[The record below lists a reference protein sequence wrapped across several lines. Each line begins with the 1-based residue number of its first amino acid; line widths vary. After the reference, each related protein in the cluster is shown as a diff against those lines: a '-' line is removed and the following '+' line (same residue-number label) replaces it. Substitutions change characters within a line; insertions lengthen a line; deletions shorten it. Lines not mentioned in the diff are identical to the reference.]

1 MDSTLRP
8 EPQQPPVALPE
19 PQEQSPLVIERFL
32 RDREQIWRQVYQEYR
47 LNTLIRQMLMSSTVA
62 LACYG
67 LVLGISQSVWQALSS
82 AVKLPILFLLTTA
95 ICLPTLYLFNLLLGG
110 RLSVRQVLALSLSA
124 ITVTSALTLAFAPI
138 ALFFLITAQGYYFYV
153 LLNVAILTLTGV
165 IGLQFL
171 VGGSCSLNALS
182 QADKAAGASTP
193 AEPAADAEK
202 PADMPPADMLVPDR
216 QPAQASAATPAG
228 GADMRLLYIW
238 LALYA
243 FVGTQLGWT
252 LRPFFGSPNEPFALF
267 RSLEGNFYEAI
278 MNILI
283 TMASRL

>member
-171 VGGSCSLNALS
+171 VGGSRSLNALS